1 MKKKLLII
9 GSSQGGYGGIEAFM
23 MAIANEAKNWS
34 EFEVRLC
41 FKLKDLN
48 HNTDILEKFAN
59 ENSSSVHFVKKNS
72 LSLYKLVLWSD
83 ILHIQNMPPD
93 IVFPSF
99 LLRKKIF
106 LTIHN
111 RKFDNKSILQYLWV
125 FASKMATKR
134 WYNSNFVWNSW
145 EPIVKKD
152 NSACI
157 PTVCNLSTTE
167 VAIEKR
173 KGFVFAGR
181 WIENKGIEELIEA
194 YDRSKLCPI
203 EWPLTIIGD
212 GPLKN
217 KIMNMISNVGSE
229 IHTPGFVSDEV
240 KTELMSQSKWLV
252 APANTNEDLGLT
264 PIEARSMGV
273 PSIVTNDG
281 GLTQAAGPY
290 ALVAIPGDVDS
301 LLLCILKAAQ
311 MKEEE
316 YDCIS
321 KKSKE
326 SLADLI
332 KPITFYKN
340 EFLNN

>member
-9 GSSQGGYGGIEAFM
+9 GSSQGVYGGIEAFM

-48 HNTDILEKFAN
+48 QNTDILEKFAN
-59 ENSSSVHFVKKNS
+59 ESSSSVHFVKKNS

-93 IVFPSF
+93 IVFSSF

-111 RKFDNKSILQYLWV
+111 RKFSKKSFLQYLWV

-145 EPIVKKD
+145 EPNLKKE
-152 NSACI
+152 NSSCI

-167 VAIEKR
+167 VDSEKR
-173 KGFVFAGR
+173 KGFIFAGR
-181 WIENKGIEELIEA
+181 WIENKGIEELILA
-194 YDRSKLCPI
+194 YDKSKLCPI

-212 GPLKN
+212 GPIKI
-217 KIMNMISNVGSE
+217 KIMDMISKVDVE
-229 IHTPGFVSDEV
+229 IHTPGFVSNEL
-240 KTELMSQSKWLV
+240 KTELISKSKWLV

-281 GLTQAAGPY
+281 GLTQAAGPH
-290 ALVAIPGDVDS
+290 AIVAIPGDVES
-301 LLLCILKAAQ
+301 LLSCMLKAAQ
-311 MKEEE
+311 MSEEE
-316 YDCIS
+316 YKFIS
-321 KKSKE
+321 EKSKE
-326 SLADLI
+326 TLSDLI
-332 KPITFYKN
+332 KPITFYKK